1 MITTNKNV
9 KGSPAATNRAETP
22 LSFNLIIWWAGL
34 LVFSMAYIFPVLSG
48 PWPTFYKESTAVFGL
63 VLLALSTPPKN
74 FSLTSTLL
82 FILAATAFIQYF
94 TGILLY
100 FDDAILVASYLVIL
114 GVSIEIGRT
123 LKADASNNHEPV
135 KSATAET
142 KIISIWT
149 MLCIA
154 AVISAIIAI
163 RQWAGLADSILEFQ
177 SDTGRPF
184 ANIGQPNLLSGLL
197 VLGLTAT
204 LYLYQ
209 KKRVPAVAALL
220 ITIVLIVALALAQ
233 SRFAWV
239 FMIFSTLYLSWQAH
253 KKSIQ
258 LRIITPWLI
267 TAIFFLLVLVSPHLG
282 EWLGRPVSNP
292 FSHANSSGRLHIWKL
307 ILDAIPNRP
316 WTGFGWNQAVFAQIE
331 STFSTL
337 EATRL
342 NHSHNLIL
350 DLCVWLG
357 PIIGLVAAISGAI
370 ILFKI
375 LAQSQSNADKCTWLG
390 LFGLLIYSM
399 VEFPYAFTFFMI
411 PFGLLLGI
419 TINKPASIKN
429 RAAPLFW
436 FGITVVLGFGAV
448 IVIQDYQLIEKDQFN
463 ETLRRAKVIGHPPV
477 DMDKVIIL
485 EQLADERRGRSYP
498 TDSPLTE
505 KQLKTLTRVSKRRPT
520 LANLARLALSYANAN
535 LESQSC
541 QTLDLIKKIYRDEN
555 HQRSLE
561 MILERSAVECP
572 DNPKRKHPIQRLTP
586 SAP

>member
-1 MITTNKNV
+1 
-9 KGSPAATNRAETP
+9 
-22 LSFNLIIWWAGL
+22 
-34 LVFSMAYIFPVLSG
+34 MAYIFPVLSG

-63 VLLALSTPPKN
+63 VLLVLSTPPKY
-74 FSLTSTLL
+74 FSLTSILL
-82 FILAATAFIQYF
+82 FILATTAFIQHF

-163 RQWAGLADSILEFQ
+163 RQWAGLAGSILEFQ

-197 VLGLTAT
+197 ALGLTAT

-209 KKRVPAVAALL
+209 KKRVPSVAALL

-282 EWLGRPVSNP
+282 EWLGRPASNP
-292 FSHANSSGRLHIWKL
+292 LSHASSSGRLHIWKL
-307 ILDAIPNRP
+307 ILDAIPNKP
-316 WTGFGWNQAVFAQIE
+316 WTGFGWNQTVFAQIE

-375 LAQSQSNADKCTWLG
+375 LTQSQSNADKCTWLG

-411 PFGLLLGI
+411 PFGLLLGT
-419 TINKPASIKN
+419 TIKKSPTVNN
-429 RAAPLFW
+429 RTAPLFW
-436 FGITVVLGFGAV
+436 IGISIALALGTISAV
-448 IVIQDYQLIEKDQFN
+448 KDYQLIEKDQLN
-463 ETLRRAKVIGHPPV
+463 EKLRRANLMGFPPE
-477 DMDKVIIL
+477 DMNQILLL
-485 EQLADERRGRSYP
+485 EQLADDRRIRTFP
-498 TDSPLTE
+498 TDQALSKEQLSTLE
-505 KQLKTLTRVSKRRPT
+505 KVSQRRPT
-520 LANLARLALSYANAN
+520 LSNLARLALAYSQENDRGNAC
-535 LESQSC
+535 E
-541 QTLDLIKKIYRDEN
+541 TLLTIRKIYKNESYKEGRK
-555 HQRSLE
+555 
-561 MILERSAVECP
+561 MVETISGIEC
-572 DNPKRKHPIQRLTP
+572 DD
-586 SAP
+586 

>member
-1 MITTNKNV
+1 MITTNRDV
-9 KGSPAATNRAETP
+9 KDSPAATNRTETP

-34 LVFSMAYIFPVLSG
+34 LVFSMAYLFPVLSG
-48 PWPTFYKESTAVFGL
+48 PWPTFHKESTAVFGL
-63 VLLALSTPPKN
+63 VLLAFSTPPKY

-114 GVSIEIGRT
+114 GLSIEIGRT
-123 LKADASNNHEPV
+123 LKADAGNNHEPI

-142 KIISIWT
+142 KITSIWT
-149 MLCIA
+149 MLCIT

-163 RQWAGLADSILEFQ
+163 RQWAGLSDSILEFQ
-177 SDTGRPF
+177 SDSGRPF

-197 VLGLTAT
+197 ALGLTAT

-209 KKRVPAVAALL
+209 KKKVPAVAALL
-220 ITIVLIVALALAQ
+220 IPIVLILALALAQ

-267 TAIFFLLVLVSPHLG
+267 TAVFILLVVASPYLG

-292 FSHANSSGRLHIWKL
+292 FSHASSSGRLHIWKL

-375 LAQSQSNADKCTWLG
+375 LTQSQSNADKCTWLG

-411 PFGLLLGI
+411 PFGLLLGT
-419 TINKPASIKN
+419 TIKKSPTVNN
-429 RAAPLFW
+429 RIAPLFW
-436 FGITVVLGFGAV
+436 IGISITLALGTISAV
-448 IVIQDYQLIEKDQFN
+448 KDYQLIEKDQLN
-463 ETLRRAKVIGHPPV
+463 EKLRRANLMGFPPE
-477 DMDKVIIL
+477 DMNQILLL
-485 EQLADERRGRSYP
+485 EQLADDQRIRTLP
-498 TDSPLTE
+498 TDQALSKEQLSTLE
-505 KQLKTLTRVSKRRPT
+505 KITQRRPT
-520 LANLARLALSYANAN
+520 LSNLARLALAYSQANN
-535 LESQSC
+535 RENTC
-541 QTLDLIKKIYRDEN
+541 ETLLIIRKIYKNESYKEGR
-555 HQRSLE
+555 E
-561 MILERSAVECP
+561 MIENISGITCT
-572 DNPKRKHPIQRLTP
+572 D
-586 SAP
+586 

>member
-1 MITTNKNV
+1 MITTD
-9 KGSPAATNRAETP
+9 KGFKDYPTATDRAETP
-22 LSFNLIIWWAGL
+22 LSFNLIIWWSGL
-34 LVFSMAYIFPVLSG
+34 LVFSMAYVFPVLSG
-48 PWPTFYKESTAVFGL
+48 PWATFYKESTAVFGL

-114 GVSIEIGRT
+114 GISIEIGRT

-197 VLGLTAT
+197 ALGLTAT

-209 KKRVPAVAALL
+209 KKRVPSVAALL
-220 ITIVLIVALALAQ
+220 ITIVLILALALAQ

-239 FMIFSTLYLSWQAH
+239 FMIFSTLYLSWQIR
-253 KKSIQ
+253 KKSIR
-258 LRIITPWLI
+258 LRIIIPWAA
-267 TAIFFLLVLVSPHLG
+267 TAVFFSLVVIAPYIG

-292 FSHANSSGRLHIWKL
+292 FSHASSSGRLHIWKI
-307 ILDAIPNRP
+307 ILDAIPNRS
-316 WTGFGWNQAVFAQIE
+316 WTGFGWNQAVSAQIE

-411 PFGLLLGI
+411 PFGLLLGT
-419 TINKPASIKN
+419 TIKKSLIVNN
-429 RAAPLFW
+429 RTAPLFW
-436 FGITVVLGFGAV
+436 IGISIALALGTISAV
-448 IVIQDYQLIEKDQFN
+448 KDYQLIEKDQLN
-463 ETLRRAKVIGHPPV
+463 EKLRRANLMGFPPK
-477 DMDKVIIL
+477 DMNQILLL
-485 EQLADERRGRSYP
+485 EQLADDRRIRTFP
-498 TDSPLTE
+498 TDQALSKEQLSTLE
-505 KQLKTLTRVSKRRPT
+505 KVSQRRPT
-520 LANLARLALSYANAN
+520 LSNLARLALAYSQENDRGNAC
-535 LESQSC
+535 E
-541 QTLDLIKKIYRDEN
+541 TLLTIRKIYKNESYKEGRK
-555 HQRSLE
+555 
-561 MILERSAVECP
+561 MVETISGIEC
-572 DNPKRKHPIQRLTP
+572 DD
-586 SAP
+586 

>member
-22 LSFNLIIWWAGL
+22 LSFNLIIWWSGL

-48 PWPTFYKESTAVFGL
+48 SWPTFYKESTAVFGL

-149 MLCIA
+149 MLCIT

-197 VLGLTAT
+197 ALGLTAT

-209 KKRVPAVAALL
+209 KKRVPSVAALL

-239 FMIFSTLYLSWQAH
+239 FMIFSTLYLSWQIQ

-267 TAIFFLLVLVSPHLG
+267 TAVFFLLVVVSPYLG

-292 FSHANSSGRLHIWKL
+292 LSHASSSGRLHIWKL

-316 WTGFGWNQAVFAQIE
+316 WTGFGWNQAVSAQVE

-342 NHSHNLIL
+342 NHSHNLLL

-357 PIIGLVAAISGAI
+357 PIIGLAAVISGAVV
-370 ILFKI
+370 LFKI

-411 PFGLLLGI
+411 PFGLLLGT
-419 TINKPASIKN
+419 TIKKSSRGNH
-429 RAAPLFW
+429 RTAPLFW
-436 FGITVVLGFGAV
+436 IGISIALALGTLAAV
-448 IVIQDYQLIEKDQFN
+448 KDYQLIEKDQLN
-463 ETLRRAKVIGHPPV
+463 ETLRRANLTGFPPE
-477 DMDKVIIL
+477 DMNQILLL
-485 EQLADERRGRSYP
+485 EQLADDRKIRSFPIDEALSEERLF
-498 TDSPLTE
+498 TLE
-505 KQLKTLTRVSKRRPT
+505 KVTQRRPT
-520 LANLARLALSYANAN
+520 LSNLARLALAY
-535 LESQSC
+535 SQEDNQENTC
-541 QTLDLIKKIYRDEN
+541 KTLLIIRKIYKTESYEEGRKMVEN
-555 HQRSLE
+555 ASG
-561 MILERSAVECP
+561 ITC
-572 DNPKRKHPIQRLTP
+572 KKHL
-586 SAP
+586 SG

>member
-1 MITTNKNV
+1 MITTD
-9 KGSPAATNRAETP
+9 KGFKDYPIATNRTETP
-22 LSFNLIIWWAGL
+22 LSFNLIIWWSGL

-63 VLLALSTPPKN
+63 VLLALSTPPKY
-74 FSLTSTLL
+74 FSLTSILL
-82 FILAATAFIQYF
+82 FILATTAFIQYF

-114 GVSIEIGRT
+114 GLSIEIGRT
-123 LKADASNNHEPV
+123 LKADAGNNHEPV

-142 KIISIWT
+142 KITSIWT
-149 MLCIA
+149 MLCIT

-177 SDTGRPF
+177 SDSGRPF

-197 VLGLTAT
+197 ALGLTAT

-220 ITIVLIVALALAQ
+220 ITIVLILALALAQ

-239 FMIFSTLYLSWQAH
+239 FMVFSTLYLSWQIQ

-267 TAIFFLLVLVSPHLG
+267 TAAFFLLVVVSPHLG

-292 FSHANSSGRLHIWKL
+292 LSHASSSGRLHIWKL

-411 PFGLLLGI
+411 PFGLLLGT
-419 TINKPASIKN
+419 TIKKSPRVNN
-429 RAAPLFW
+429 RTAPLFW
-436 FGITVVLGFGAV
+436 IGISMALALGTLAAV
-448 IVIQDYQLIEKDQFN
+448 KDYQLIEKDQLN
-463 ETLRRAKVIGHPPV
+463 EKLRRANLVGFSPK
-477 DMDKVIIL
+477 DMNQILLL
-485 EQLADERRGRSYP
+485 EQLADDRETRTFP
-498 TDSPLTE
+498 TDQALGKEQLFTLE
-505 KQLKTLTRVSKRRPT
+505 KVTQRRPT
-520 LANLARLALSYANAN
+520 LSNLARLALAYA
-535 LESQSC
+535 
-541 QTLDLIKKIYRDEN
+541 QTNNQEKTCGTLLIISKIYKKESYKEALGMVEN
-555 HQRSLE
+555 ISGIACTEHLS
-561 MILERSAVECP
+561 S
-572 DNPKRKHPIQRLTP
+572 
-586 SAP
+586 